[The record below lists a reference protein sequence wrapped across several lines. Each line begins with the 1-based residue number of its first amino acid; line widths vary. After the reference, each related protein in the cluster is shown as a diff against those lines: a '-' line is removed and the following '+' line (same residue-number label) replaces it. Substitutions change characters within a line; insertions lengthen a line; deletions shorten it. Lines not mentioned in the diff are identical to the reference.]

1 MMNHTLT
8 VSRLISDRQI
18 EAWITKADAEICID
32 ICDRL
37 LNQILATLQ
46 M

>member
-1 MMNHTLT
+1 MNEIIL
-8 VSRLISDRQI
+8 
-18 EAWITKADAEICID
+18 EWITKADAEICID

-37 LNQILATLQ
+37 LNQILVALQ